1 MCRTLH
7 TDFTLKATSSQC
19 HLCVRWIA
27 GTNDLD
33 HTGLLEVVWPPLS
46 QWGLFFSIREWI
58 KVNLNNSC
66 AFDCVHI
73 NAANI
78 QRLSLESSI
87 SGSIFHSNN
96 IVYFSQV
103 KLILCIYHAEGK
115 ALQRAMK
122 TAEKIIGLTYGLM
135 FMQWRW
141 KKEQNHQETPPGS
154 PPARTQTLHIRPRT
168 QQSGQYSHTQNSK
181 RKRSRHSEPEHE
193 PLSTS
198 PYMCNISFLLHCFL
212 ICSLCTLE
220 VSFHF

>member
-1 MCRTLH
+1 MSEHWKGFCHKITPPDGCWWSWAMCRTLH

-19 HLCVRWIA
+19 HLCVRCIA

-33 HTGLLEVVWPPLS
+33 HMGLLEVVWSPLS
-46 QWGLFFSIREWI
+46 QWGLFFFIRAWT

-103 KLILCIYHAEGK
+103 KLILCFYHAEGK
-115 ALQRAMK
+115 ALERAMK
-122 TAEKIIGLTYGLM
+122 TAEKIIGLT
-135 FMQWRW
+135 
-141 KKEQNHQETPPGS
+141 
-154 PPARTQTLHIRPRT
+154 
-168 QQSGQYSHTQNSK
+168 
-181 RKRSRHSEPEHE
+181 
-193 PLSTS
+193 
-198 PYMCNISFLLHCFL
+198 
-212 ICSLCTLE
+212 
-220 VSFHF
+220 FHP